1 MSEPVPGDRPG
12 HPVPGR
18 LPPACATV
26 DGDLVEMALGTLSG
40 KARMV
45 TLAHLD
51 TCARCSAEVEALSGA
66 ADQLVLLA
74 PEAEPPV
81 GLEARVFE
89 RLGLPQSAPK
99 VRPWPLR
106 LPRRTLVAAAA
117 LVVLLVFAMGA
128 LAGHMAGPGYSPV
141 THDGPIELA
150 SMESNGKDVGNVM
163 VYAGNPTWLFMYMYH
178 VNWSGTLRCQVTV
191 DDGPPVMLGRFWLS
205 DGRGAWAESVSL
217 PAGRLV
223 QARVLG
229 AHGQVLAVANLS

>member
-1 MSEPVPGDRPG
+1 MYGDRPG
-12 HPVPGR
+12 QPGPGH
-18 LPPACATV
+18 LPPRCAAV
-26 DGDLVEMALGTLSG
+26 DADLVELALGTLTG
-40 KARMV
+40 KARVMA
-45 TLAHLD
+45 LAHLD
-51 TCARCSAEVEALSGA
+51 TCARCSAEVEALSAA
-66 ADQLVLLA
+66 ADQLMLLA

-89 RLGLPQSAPK
+89 RLGLAEAKAK
-99 VRPWPLR
+99 VLPWPLR

-117 LVVLLVFAMGA
+117 IFVVLVFAMGA
-128 LAGHMAGPGYSPV
+128 LTGHMTGAGYSSA

-178 VNWSGTLRCQVTV
+178 VNWHGTLRCQVTV
-191 DDGPPVMLGRFWLS
+191 DGGPPVMLGRFWLS
-205 DGRGAWAESVSL
+205 DGRGAWAESVNL

-229 AHGQVLAVANLS
+229 AQGQVLAVANLT